1 VEEPDNRGLTER
13 GTSPGPVADTYRLQ
27 VWHDGHG
34 PALKVPQALRPF
46 YHCANFTAQSLPQ
59 EETMDIKERVVDG
72 VSILDLA
79 GKIVLGE
86 GDMQIKE
93 RIRELLNDG
102 QKRILLNLEGV
113 SYIDSAGLGALISSY
128 TTTRREGG
136 NLKLV
141 NLTKR
146 IQDLLAITK
155 LITVFDT
162 FEDEKKAIASF

>member
-1 VEEPDNRGLTER
+1 
-13 GTSPGPVADTYRLQ
+13 
-27 VWHDGHG
+27 
-34 PALKVPQALRPF
+34 
-46 YHCANFTAQSLPQ
+46 
-59 EETMDIKERVVDG
+59 MDIKERVVDG
-72 VSILDLA
+72 VSILDLS

-93 RIRELLNDG
+93 RIRDLLTDG
-102 QKRILLNLEGV
+102 QKRILLNLADV

-128 TTTRREGG
+128 TTSRREGG
-136 NLKLV
+136 ALKLV

-162 FEDEKKAIASF
+162 YEDEKKAIASF